1 MRARLTILGFNLAV
15 TTFQIGNTRILGG
28 RSHLEGFQTTV
39 YLSAETMLLTSVAL
53 SIASVITFIVS
64 STLDREGTSDHWSQL
79 TGELLMYLALAQ
91 TVVGLFSPYL
101 QMLDIAAMSV
111 EAELEA
117 LSVIRI
123 GMTIAGA
130 MAWILATYV
139 GPVVSLIR
147 YPHEKLTKL
156 IHAVAYLGLLVCISH
171 LWWVAQQLEGRTTV
185 GDSSLSAWLN
195 ALAAPLFW

>member
-39 YLSAETMLLTSVAL
+39 YLSAETVLLTSVAL

-64 STLDREGTSDHWSQL
+64 STLDREGTSDHWPQL

-101 QMLDIAAMSV
+101 QMLDIATMSA
-111 EAELEA
+111 ETELEA
-117 LSVIRI
+117 LSVIQT
-123 GMTIAGA
+123 GMTIAGSI
-130 MAWILATYV
+130 AWVLAIYV
-139 GPVVSLIR
+139 GPVVSLVR
-147 YPHEKLTKL
+147 YPHKKLTKL
-156 IHAVAYLGLLVCISH
+156 IHVVAYFGILVCISQ
-171 LWWVAQQLEGRTTV
+171 LWWAAQRLEGRTAV
-185 GDSSLSAWLN
+185 EDGSLSS
-195 ALAAPLFW
+195 